1 MTASLLPKRPA
12 IDWTAVRHRLAERQ
26 QSLQRAFVGEGP
38 WADALL
44 DRRTE
49 ELARLSILDGDGAH
63 DGQRLL
69 VASGRRLR
77 YGLDLGQLARVLP
90 VPPVAPVPG
99 ARPELLG
106 LIAVFGRVMRLFDT
120 DALCGEPAD
129 PDRGFG
135 YAAVLRGGVR
145 PIALRFLGLEDAVS
159 VPIPNAVPPEG
170 RTYPLIRAVTPN
182 RIAVLDIPAIFD
194 IVEGPTDQ

>member
-1 MTASLLPKRPA
+1 MTASHSPKPAA
-12 IDWTAVRHRLAERQ
+12 IDWAAVRRRLGDRQ
-26 QSLQRAFVGEGP
+26 RSLQQAFAGEGP

-49 ELARLSILDGDGAH
+49 ELARLSALDGNGPH
-63 DGQRLL
+63 DGHRLL

-77 YGLDLGQLARVLP
+77 YGLDLGRLTRVLP

-106 LIAVFGRVMRLFDT
+106 LIAVFGRVMRLFDA

-135 YAAVLRGGVR
+135 YAAVLRGGMR
-145 PIALRFLGLEDAVS
+145 PVALRFLGLEDAVS
-159 VPIPNAVPPEG
+159 VPMPDTVPPEG
-170 RTYPLIRAVTPN
+170 RTCPLIRAVTPN

>member
-1 MTASLLPKRPA
+1 MTAPLPPKRPA
-12 IDWTAVRHRLAERQ
+12 IDWAAVRRRLAERQ
-26 QSLQRAFVGEGP
+26 QALLQAFDGEGP

-44 DRRTE
+44 QRRTE
-49 ELARLSILDGDGAH
+49 ELARLPAGDGPH

-77 YGLDLGQLARVLP
+77 YGLELGRLTRVLP

-106 LIAVFGRVMRLFDT
+106 LIAVFGRVMRLFDA

-145 PIALRFLGLEDAVS
+145 PVALRFLGLEDAVS
-159 VPIPNAVPPEG
+159 IPMPDAVPPEG
-170 RTYPLIRAVTPN
+170 RTCPLIRAVTPN